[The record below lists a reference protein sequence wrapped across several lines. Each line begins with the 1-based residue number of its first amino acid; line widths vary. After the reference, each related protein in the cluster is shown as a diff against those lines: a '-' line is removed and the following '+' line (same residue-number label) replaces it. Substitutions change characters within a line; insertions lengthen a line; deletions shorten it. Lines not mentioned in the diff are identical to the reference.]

1 MIVIDFSQCAISNF
15 MGESGGGKGVDI
27 NIDLL
32 RHMILNSI
40 RSYKNKYS
48 NEYGN
53 IVIACD
59 NKNYWRREEFSYYKA
74 NRKKDRDSSDV
85 DWPALFDAL
94 GTIKNELDEFF
105 PYPVIDVDGAEAD
118 DVIGALAEYSQTIG
132 EPVGL
137 FDEVVP
143 EPFLILSGDHD
154 FNQLQKFKNVK
165 QYAPTKKKWITINES
180 PDAVLMEHII
190 IGDKGDGVP
199 NILSDDNVF
208 VVEGKRQKSIFK
220 TKLAEWKT
228 KPPEEWVTSDMTHG
242 YNRNRLMVDLSK
254 TPQDIKDAIISS
266 YEGQQGGDRSQLLNY
281 FIKHKM
287 KNLMNVIGDF

>member
-48 NEYGN
+48 NEYGD

>member
-1 MIVIDFSQCAISNF
+1 